1 MRVAKAA
8 LFFRVI
14 LFGRSC
20 DISCD
25 IIVYAETRTAQN
37 GALNAQ
43 AIALIKGMK
52 T

>member
-14 LFGRSC
+14 LFGRPC

-25 IIVYAETRTAQN
+25 IIVYVETRTAQN
-37 GALNAQ
+37 GALNVQ
-43 AIALIKGMK
+43 AFALTKGFK
-52 T
+52 P